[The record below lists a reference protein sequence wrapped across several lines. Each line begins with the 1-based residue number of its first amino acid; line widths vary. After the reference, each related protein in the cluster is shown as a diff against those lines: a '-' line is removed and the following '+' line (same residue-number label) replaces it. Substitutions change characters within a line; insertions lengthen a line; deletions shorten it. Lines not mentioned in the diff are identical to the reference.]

1 MRLVNIL
8 SSIFIIANLASCEEA
23 SGVRCVVDVSL
34 ADVTGKPV
42 QGAQVSARYPV
53 GISVNPG
60 GGFPTDKHKT
70 TRALTDPNGKAL
82 LSYQMA
88 SSPDGLIWIR
98 KEGFYESVYRSPD
111 WKNTGDNSWRAEI
124 IEILKPIKKP
134 IPMHAHD
141 NSGAMDKIASIPE
154 LDKEYGYDL
163 KMSEPLP
170 PLGKGKVADFTF
182 IVHGFNHGNSNYD
195 LKLEVR
201 FPNPNDGVVE
211 FTTPQRSAVTEPIQ
225 TGSVLISG
233 YEAPKN
239 GYIQNILRKVK
250 RSGIETRRETDVD
263 FRRNFYFRTRTVTD
277 ASGNIVSAHYGKI
290 YGDFQFDAANRDWGY
305 LCTLALV
312 TTYFNP
318 TPNDRNVEFDPKR
331 NLLPDGNVTKP

>member
-1 MRLVNIL
+1 M
-8 SSIFIIANLASCEEA
+8 ANP
-23 SGVRCVVDVSL
+23 
-34 ADVTGKPV
+34 VTTKPV
-42 QGAQVSARYPV
+42 S
-53 GISVNPG
+53 
-60 GGFPTDKHKT
+60 TDVH
-70 TRALTDPNGKAL
+70 GKAIIRFKSL
-82 LSYQMA
+82 PEPEGNMSFYQDGYYPTQQRFEWTR
-88 SSPDGLIWIR
+88 PDGFDGKTR
-98 KEGFYESVYRSPD
+98 EATVKAF
-111 WKNTGDNSWRAEI
+111 
-124 IEILKPIKKP
+124 LKPIKNP
-134 IPMHAHD
+134 IPMYAHD
-141 NSGAMDKIASIPE
+141 NSGAMEKIASIAE
-154 LDKEYGYDL
+154 LGNEYGYDL

-201 FPNPNDGVVE
+201 FPNPNDGIVE

-225 TGSVLISG
+225 TGSLLISG
-233 YEAPKN
+233 YEAPKD

-290 YGDFQFDAANRDWGY
+290 YGDFQFDAANKDWGY
-305 LCTLALV
+305 LCTLAMV

-331 NLLPDGNVTKP
+331 NLLPGGRVVRP